1 MRKTWLRS
9 RPLWERRLALSAIVI
24 LVLLVGG
31 LLTVLAVRNW
41 HEGIIETNMSLSA
54 SAAKDLA
61 GDAAEYLQSL
71 PFSYDSEGR
80 LVIAADR
87 DSLDRQL
94 TDLAAGVFSTLPGVK
109 GGFWML
115 QDREFIGYAN
125 PWSPPPKPIF
135 GPPPRTYALILSQ
148 IMETVDTGQPLVR
161 LHQIESVSVATS
173 VFPLATEPVQI
184 GGELVGVAWARIHIE
199 RDLPAQRLTRYLG
212 ISAIIIVIAF
222 LAVLLTL
229 LYQRRE
235 IGRLNRG
242 LQLIG
247 GDPSH
252 RMAPRRGMF
261 GTISEAINTM
271 VQSLETENR
280 RRRQLELE
288 LHQQD
293 KMAALGKLL
302 AGVAHE
308 LKTPLAILKTRVQ
321 IWQRDLAKFAETSG
335 QAPPFS
341 DESMQIVLH
350 EIDRLSGLLRKLL
363 YFSRPARREV
373 MRRLEADDLIRHTV
387 VFVKPQLEKKQID
400 LRMELTAPEAT
411 ILGDP
416 DALHQ
421 VFLNI
426 LTNSVEIVDE
436 GGSLYVATQA
446 EGEAGRLVIDVEDSG
461 PGIAPELREQVL
473 TPFYT
478 TREGGAGLGLAIAYE
493 IVRAHGGTIEFIDAE
508 HLKGAHC
515 RVRLPLYRDEQDGT

>member
-1 MRKTWLRS
+1 LTAIFI
-9 RPLWERRLALSAIVI
+9 LAL
-24 LVLLVGG
+24 LVCG
-31 LLTVLAVRNW
+31 LLAVLAVRNW
-41 HEGIIETNMSLSA
+41 HKGIIDTNMSLSA
-54 SAAKDLA
+54 SAARELA
-61 GDAAEYLQSL
+61 GDAAEYLQGL
-71 PFSYDSEGR
+71 PVRYDEEGR
-80 LVIAADR
+80 AVIAADR
-87 DSLDRQL
+87 DSLDRHL
-94 TDLAAGVFSTLPGVK
+94 TDLADGVFSTLPGFK

-115 QDREFIGYAN
+115 QDKEFIGYAN

-148 IMETVDTGQPLVR
+148 IMETVDSGQPLVR
-161 LHQIESVSVATS
+161 MHQIESVSVATS
-173 VFPLATEPVQI
+173 VFPLATEPVRI
-184 GGELVGVAWARIHIE
+184 GDRLVGVAWARIHIE

-212 ISAIIIVIAF
+212 ISAIVIVIAF

-235 IGRLNRG
+235 ILRLNRN
-242 LQLIG
+242 LQLIEQ
-247 GDPSH
+247 DPSH

-261 GTISEAINTM
+261 GTISEAINIM

-288 LHQQD
+288 LYQQD
-293 KMAALGKLL
+293 KMAALGRLL

-321 IWQRDLAKFAETSG
+321 IWQRDLAEFAETSE
-335 QAPPFS
+335 QAPPLS
-341 DESMQIVLH
+341 DDSMQIVLH

-363 YFSRPARREV
+363 YFSRPIRREV

-387 VFVKPQLEKKQID
+387 VFVKPQMEKKHIQ
-400 LRMELTAPEAT
+400 LKMELAAPEAA

-426 LTNSVEIVDE
+426 LTNSVEMVDE
-436 GGSLYVATQA
+436 GGSLHVATHA
-446 EGEAGRLVIDVEDSG
+446 EGKTGHLVIDLEDSG
-461 PGIAPELREQVL
+461 PGIPPELREQVL

-493 IVRAHGGTIEFIDAE
+493 IVRAHGGSMEFIDAE
-508 HLKGAHC
+508 HLDGAHC
-515 RVRLPLYRDEQDGT
+515 RIKLPLHPVEDDET

>member
-1 MRKTWLRS
+1 MRKTLLRS
-9 RPLWERRLALSAIVI
+9 RPLWERRLALAAIVI
-24 LVLLVGG
+24 LAILAGG
-31 LLTVLAVRNW
+31 LVAVRAIRHW
-41 HEGIIETNMSLSA
+41 HEGIIEANMTLSA
-54 SAAKDLA
+54 SAAQELA
-61 GDAAEYLQSL
+61 GDAAEYLESL
-71 PFSYDSEGR
+71 PFSYGADGD

-94 TDLAAGVFSTLPGVK
+94 TDLAIGVFSTLPGFK
-109 GGFWML
+109 GGLWMV
-115 QDREFIGYAN
+115 QEKDFMGYAN
-125 PWSPPPKPIF
+125 PWSPPPKPTF

-148 IMETVDTGQPLVR
+148 IMETVDSGQPLVR

-173 VFPLATEPVQI
+173 VFPLATEPVYI
-184 GGELVGVAWARIHIE
+184 GGRLIGVAWARIHIE
-199 RDLPAQRLTRYLG
+199 RDLPAQRLTRYLS
-212 ISAIIIVIAF
+212 ISAIVIVFGF

-235 IGRLNRG
+235 ILSLNRN
-242 LQLIG
+242 LQMIEE
-247 GDPSH
+247 DPSH
-252 RMAPRRGMF
+252 RIAPRQGMF
-261 GTISEAINTM
+261 GSISEAINTM

-280 RRRQLELE
+280 RRRQLELD

-321 IWQRDLAKFAETSG
+321 IWQRDLAQFVETTG
-335 QAPPFS
+335 QAPPLT

-363 YFSRPARREV
+363 YFSRPMRREV

-387 VFVKPQLEKKQID
+387 VFVKPQLEKKRID
-400 LRMELTAPEAT
+400 LKMELAAPEAA

-436 GGSLYVATQA
+436 GGLLYIATHT
-446 EGEAGRLVIDVEDSG
+446 EGETGRLVIDMEDSG
-461 PGIAPELREQVL
+461 PGIAPDERDQVL

-493 IVRAHGGTIEFIDAE
+493 IIRAHGGTIEFIDTE
-508 HLKGAHC
+508 HLTGAHC
-515 RVRLPLYRDEQDGT
+515 RVQLPLHSNK